1 MKKFEIDDIVEN
13 EDGSATISI
22 TMDYETLLVFAK
34 KGLLATFIEAA
45 NEAIED
51 ESRDRP
57 IS

>member
-45 NEAIED
+45 NEAIEN
-51 ESRDRP
+51 ESQDQ
-57 IS
+57 